1 MTKIAAQANPFKIFL
16 NTFTLLH
23 FEYYDDA
30 ATELAAFLNKD
41 LSFMPSQE
49 REFATAIAK
58 TLQDWVA
65 HARAERSTHE

>member
-1 MTKIAAQANPFKIFL
+1 MTKTAIQTNPFKIFL

-23 FEYYDDA
+23 FQYYDDA
-30 ATELAAFLNKD
+30 AKEITAFLSKD
-41 LSFMPSQE
+41 LSFMPAQE

-65 HARAERSTHE
+65 HSRAKRNTHE